1 MAGMQDLVVSA
12 RIALA
17 SSFTSAQIASLDPA
31 EEHHWEHEKT
41 WNKRHDY
48 ASTSSVL
55 VPRVHLTI
63 LVWRIYIVD
72 ELEFVVD
79 DWCNEGRYQVDA
91 LNENKAVEVS
101 VIAPADAIVDP
112 RTMMIEPI
120 NADAAQVAVAA
131 ARCLDDFAVW
141 T

>member
-1 MAGMQDLVVSA
+1 M
-12 RIALA
+12 
-17 SSFTSAQIASLDPA
+17 
-31 EEHHWEHEKT
+31 
-41 WNKRHDY
+41 
-48 ASTSSVL
+48 
-55 VPRVHLTI
+55 PRVHLTI

-72 ELEFVVD
+72 ELEFVVYKKVQLFIDQRLTD

-131 ARCLDDFAVW
+131 ARCSDDFAVW